1 MKLLSLFLSY
11 SYILAKALKQ
21 LYNMLVFKL
30 YVFKELYS
38 MSEGKKHLFWLSFIK
53 GAVIITVVFGHA
65 IQQGPV
71 TTYLHSFNGPLLFFM
86 SGVVFSTKGKQFLSF
101 VGNKARTLLVPYFI
115 FGLLSIL
122 AYMLLGV
129 FVKDALAD
137 QRVIEGGFL
146 SQIQT
151 LILGECPTNAP
162 LWFLPSMFFIMLI
175 SFPIGKITD
184 MFEKRS
190 AKAIVSGSFM
200 LLFILWAILNSL
212 FFKIPDLY
220 WNFDT
225 ALYMT
230 IFFLFGYFLM
240 QSGFAERLD
249 SLKTYIKIPAGI
261 LLMAAGGF
269 FAVNNE
275 GFLKVR
281 ILVSEYG
288 NIFMFFLAAFLG
300 VLGSTLLCMSIKK
313 SNLLDYLGRHTL
325 SILVMHKF
333 PIVFFQALCTPIA
346 LKLEEGSILVGLL
359 VTAVSIALPLLAELI
374 IDRIFPPA
382 LAKKWPKRVDKASKK
397 QAA

>member
-1 MKLLSLFLSY
+1 
-11 SYILAKALKQ
+11 
-21 LYNMLVFKL
+21 
-30 YVFKELYS
+30 

-65 IQQGPV
+65 IQQGPI

-86 SGVVFSTKGKQFLSF
+86 SGVVFSTKMKEFKSF
-101 VGNKARTLLVPYFI
+101 ALNKARTLLVPYLV

-122 AYMLLGV
+122 IYAALGV
-129 FVKDALAD
+129 FVKDALSD

-146 SQIQT
+146 SQVLT
-151 LILGECPTNAP
+151 LIKGECPANAP
-162 LWFLPSMFFIMLI
+162 LWFLPSMFLMMMVA
-175 SFPIGKITD
+175 FPIGKITD

-190 AKAIVSGSFM
+190 LKGLVSGSFM
-200 LLFILWAILNSL
+200 LLFVLWAILNSL
-212 FFKIPDLY
+212 FFKIPDLL

-225 ALYMT
+225 VLYLI

-240 QSGFAERLD
+240 QSGIAEKLD
-249 SLKTYIKIPAGI
+249 SLKLYVKLPLGI
-261 LLMAAGGF
+261 LLMVLGGF

-275 GFLKVR
+275 GFIKVR
-281 ILVSEYG
+281 ILISEYG
-288 NIFMFFLAAFLG
+288 NVFMFLAAAFLG

-313 SNLLDYLGRHTL
+313 SKLLDYLGRHTL

-333 PIVFFQALCTPIA
+333 PIVFFQALCAPIA
-346 LKLEEGSILVGLL
+346 LKLEEGNVTVGLL
-359 VTAVSIALPLLAELI
+359 VTAISIALPLLAELI

-382 LAKKWPKRVDKASKK
+382 LAKKWPKKTDKPSKN